1 MDVKQSKSD
10 KKRRSKLQIELKRV
24 EQELQ
29 EQDSESSNELVAA
42 EDEKFDVTA
51 KEKWVKYKS
60 QIQGL
65 NKLLEGSLY
74 KMKTGIEVERSN
86 TQLIELWQEAT
97 GRCERLEREIE
108 RFRKNEVYKEQ
119 LKIVKNE
126 LSKMFAENYEV
137 TKDNHDLRMKTSELL
152 VQIETLERK
161 LQLITIQLAEMND
174 IKSIQIEEL
183 KREVQSSK
191 VVIRDLEV
199 ENKRNVE
206 MATGLER
213 EIATYKML
221 IEKLS
226 QNQALLDRKEN
237 LAITQR
243 VVTSFTSTQTKEGV
257 VISSGY
263 KTQVTKV
270 NGDDGMSGSGKSGK
284 GTLRVTSSTDTQT
297 EEESEESDN

>member
-1 MDVKQSKSD
+1 MDGKHNKGERKKRSKSKD
-10 KKRRSKLQIELKRV
+10 SNKFESKQTDRIVVDEDIN
-24 EQELQ
+24 ESQY
-29 EQDSESSNELVAA
+29 SESPNQLVAA
-42 EDEKFDVTA
+42 ENSTDEKFDINA
-51 KEKWVKYKS
+51 KEKWMKYKS

-74 KMKTGIEVERSN
+74 KMKAGIEVERSN

-97 GRCERLEREIE
+97 GRCESMEREIE
-108 RFRKNEVYKEQ
+108 RFRNNEVYKEQ
-119 LKIVKNE
+119 LKIVKTE

-137 TKDNHDLRMKTSELL
+137 TKNNHDLRMKMAELL

-161 LQLITIQLAEMND
+161 LKLVTIQLEEMND

-191 VVIRDLEV
+191 VVIRSLET

-221 IEKLS
+221 LGKLT
-226 QNQALLDRKEN
+226 QNQALLERKEQ
-237 LAITQR
+237 LAIE
-243 VVTSFTSTQTKEGV
+243 VTSGGYSIEVVKSNEDEGK
-257 VISSGY
+257 ISSGVQR
-263 KTQVTKV
+263 KGIIALQDGSSEDTQ
-270 NGDDGMSGSGKSGK
+270 S
-284 GTLRVTSSTDTQT
+284 QT
-297 EEESEESDN
+297 EEEDYGY